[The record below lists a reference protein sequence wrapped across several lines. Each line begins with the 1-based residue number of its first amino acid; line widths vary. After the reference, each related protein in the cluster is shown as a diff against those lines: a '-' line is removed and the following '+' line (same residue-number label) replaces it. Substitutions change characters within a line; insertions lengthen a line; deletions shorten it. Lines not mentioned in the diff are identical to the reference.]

1 MKLLDIIHD
10 ISTFDQTWTI
20 YARKPWSEMS
30 AALVLPESD
39 FKKIPKEAADKGMDY
54 FLEIFIANEFLDD
67 WKTNEV
73 GKPTI
78 QEACARLIQY
88 AVLDA

>member
-39 FKKIPKEAADKGMDY
+39 FKTPPKEAADNGMDY

-67 WKTNEV
+67 WKTYEV